1 MNFVKPTSQAT
12 SRITSTQFPHSSK
25 EAKEEFLSVPEHA
38 QACVE
43 EALNTEPPHLDR
55 SYFIFREEEFDKA
68 PGKERLGIARVQHED
83 KEVKVY
89 IDSFDFDPEVGLYTF
104 LSTEIYDLNAGR
116 WAEQPAPAFIDP
128 KNMWL
133 SLDEL
138 REDYG
143 MGREIPK
150 DLVTRVYDLHDE
162 IVLKQDPS
170 CIFNQ
175 TDFDSNV
182 EALLAVL
189 QELEHAP
196 PGTFTI
202 LGDEIHPNR
211 YKLCY
216 INRKYEFIKE
226 DLTISANAQYQTKDG
241 SFATLE
247 DVKTRYNLTSPIST
261 DSGDSE
267 SEMDV

>member
-1 MNFVKPTSQAT
+1 MNFVQPTSKDI
-12 SRITSTQFPHSSK
+12 SWITSAQFPHSAE
-25 EAKEEFLSVPEHA
+25 EAKEEFLSAPEHA

-43 EALNTEPPHLDR
+43 EALNTEPPHPDR

-68 PGKERLGIARVQHED
+68 PGKERLGIARVQHENRQ
-83 KEVKVY
+83 VKIY
-89 IDSFDFDPEVGLYTF
+89 IDSFNFDPEVGLYTF
-104 LSTEIYDLNAGR
+104 VSSEIYDPNASR
-116 WAEQPAPAFIDP
+116 WAEQPAPDFIDP
-128 KNMWL
+128 KNKWL
-133 SLDEL
+133 SIEEL
-138 REDYG
+138 RDDYG
-143 MGREIPK
+143 RGREIPK
-150 DLVTRVYDLHDE
+150 EQVDRVYDLHDE
-162 IVLKQDPS
+162 IVLQQDPS
-170 CIFNQ
+170 CFFNQ
-175 TDFDSNV
+175 TDFDSNA
-182 EALLAVL
+182 EAVLAVL

-216 INRKYEFIKE
+216 INRNNEFIKE

-241 SFATLE
+241 SFDNLE

-267 SEMDV
+267 SEMGD